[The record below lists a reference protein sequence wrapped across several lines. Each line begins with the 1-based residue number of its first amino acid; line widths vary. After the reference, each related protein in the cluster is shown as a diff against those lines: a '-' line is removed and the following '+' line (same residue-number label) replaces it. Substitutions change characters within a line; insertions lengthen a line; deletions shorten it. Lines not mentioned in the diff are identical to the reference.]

1 MTNQEGVEQPK
12 GGSPFRLLMFTTLL
26 ISGCSIVYE
35 LIISAVS
42 SYLVGDATLQYSTTI
57 GVYMFA
63 MGIGSYLS
71 RFFKKNLFDWFIAIE
86 IGVGIFGGACALLLF
101 LAHLYIVAYAVVMY
115 IEVVIIGAFVGAE
128 IPVLTRI
135 IENRGQNLRMTL
147 SSIFSFDY
155 LGGLAGSIA
164 FPLLLLPHLG
174 YFATSFLMGTCNIIA
189 AILILIKYKND
200 IKYHRFFSVIAII
213 MMSIMLSG
221 LIFSENIGRHIE
233 GGLYRDPIVL
243 MEQSEYQ
250 KIVVTKHNNDVRLY
264 IDGNVQF
271 SSRDEYRYHE
281 ALVHIP
287 MSYIESPRDI
297 LILGGGDGMAARE
310 LLKYTDTDITLVDLD
325 PVITDLCRTNH
336 IIRELNNNSLE
347 NSRVHVINADA
358 YKYLESVDRQFD
370 LIIVDLPDP
379 NNTSLNKLYTNVFYR
394 LCGRA
399 LRDGGVLN
407 IQSTSPFYAKR
418 SFWCIN
424 KTLKSEGFSVR
435 PYHLQVPSFGDWGFN
450 MAVKGEFRQSRKLS
464 VNTRYLTDEIIPALY
479 AFAKDEIALDVEI
492 NSMSKPLLI
501 TYYNEAVRNWE

>member
-147 SSIFSFDY
+147 SSIFSYDY

-287 MSYIESPRDI
+287 MSYVESPRDI

-310 LLKYTDTDITLVDLD
+310 LLKYPDTNITLVDLD
-325 PVITDLCRTNH
+325 PVITELCQTNP
-336 IIRELNNNSLE
+336 IIRELNEHSLE
-347 NSRVHVINADA
+347 NSRVQVINADA

-399 LRDGGVLN
+399 LRDGGILN
-407 IQSTSPFYAKR
+407 IQSTSPYYATR
-418 SFWCIN
+418 AFWCIH
-424 KTLKSEGFSVR
+424 KTLKSEGFNVR
-435 PYHLQVPSFGDWGFN
+435 PYHLQVPAFGDWGFN
-450 MAVKGEFRQSRKLS
+450 MAVKGEFPKSRQLS
-464 VNTRYLTDEIIPALY
+464 IKTRYLTDEIIPALY
-479 AFAKDEIALDVEI
+479 VFAKDEFTSDVEI

>member
-1 MTNQEGVEQPK
+1 MTTQESAGQPVEK
-12 GGSPFRLLMFTTLL
+12 SPFRLLMFTTLL

-42 SYLVGDATLQYSTTI
+42 SYLVGDSTLQYSTTI

-101 LAHLYIVAYAVVMY
+101 LANLYIVAYAVVMY
-115 IEVVIIGAFVGAE
+115 VEIIIIGVFVGAE

-135 IENRGQNLRMTL
+135 IKDSGQNLRMTL

-189 AILILIKYKND
+189 AILILIKYKDN
-200 IKYHRFFSVIAII
+200 IKYHKVFSVIAIG
-213 MMSIMLSG
+213 MMAIMLSG
-221 LIFSENIGRHIE
+221 LLFSENIGSFIE
-233 GGLYRDPIVL
+233 GGLYRDTIIL
-243 MEQSEYQ
+243 SEQSEYQ
-250 KIVVTKHNNDVRLY
+250 KIVVTKHNSDVRLY
-264 IDGNVQF
+264 IDGNIQF

-287 MSYIESPRDI
+287 MTYIESPRDI

-310 LLKYTDTDITLVDLD
+310 LLKYPDTDITLVDLD
-325 PVITDLCRTNH
+325 PVITELSRTNR
-336 IIRELNNNSLE
+336 IIQELNHNSLD

-358 YKYLESVDRQFD
+358 YKYLESVNKQFD

-379 NNTSLNKLYTNVFYR
+379 NNTALNKLYTNVFYR

-399 LRDGGVLN
+399 LRNGGVLN
-407 IQSTSPFYAKR
+407 IQSTSPYYAKR

-424 KTLKSEGFSVR
+424 KTLKSEGFNVR
-435 PYHLQVPSFGDWGFN
+435 PYHLQVPAFGDWGFN
-450 MAVKGEFRQSRKLS
+450 MAIKGEFPKSRSLS
-464 VNTRYLTDEIIPALY
+464 VETRYLTDEIIPALY
-479 AFAKDEIALDVEI
+479 VFAKDEIATDVEI